1 MSIAVMTY
9 FIIMLFGWETH
20 VETEM
25 GTKRQNEIEKERDIN
40 TYVCIVI
47 IAVVRGENR
56 VAGGNADPGL
66 KHS

>member
-1 MSIAVMTY
+1 
-9 FIIMLFGWETH
+9 
-20 VETEM
+20 M